1 MIALLVGVLAAVPL
15 LASPAHAAAADLNL
29 TGAFD
34 ASIEVGLN
42 AAATGTVSDTIN
54 PTVSYVTALTA
65 TGGGTCLLA
74 TGEVAVTGV
83 NTATGNPSVTH
94 TLGSCNLYNAS
105 VEYTLTWTSILGTTG
120 QFQRSCEWVIG
131 IQVCSP
137 DKVHGQL
144 PLGTD

>member
-1 MIALLVGVLAAVPL
+1 MLVGTLAAVPL
-15 LASPAHAAAADLNL
+15 FTSPAQAATVDVNL
-29 TGAFD
+29 AGSFD

-42 AAATGTVSDTIN
+42 AAATGNVSDTIN
-54 PTVSYVTALTA
+54 PTVSYLTALTA

-83 NTATGNPSVTH
+83 NTANGNPSVTH

-131 IQVCSP
+131 IQICSP
-137 DKVHGQL
+137 DRVHGQL